1 MNVELNVNQEQVSD
15 TIVTARDLAHKALLA
30 SAGLVGM
37 AYDSVKYGIENSQ
50 EVLEKAE
57 KRGEE
62 IEQEFTKWY
71 DMYMETAGSGV
82 SKLRESYDDSI
93 EGVKGSVVGVKD
105 VVTENTK
112 NIPGMVVSTVA
123 TVATVRPG
131 ANGKDVPA
139 TVIEVQE
146 EASEAMSAPF
156 DGYDKLTAKEV
167 IAKLDGMDDQA
178 LETVKDY
185 EAATKNRV
193 TVLREI
199 NVRLEKEVA

>member
-1 MNVELNVNQEQVSD
+1 MNVDVKMNVSQEQISD
-15 TIVTARDLAHKALLA
+15 NIVTARDLAHKAILA

-37 AYDSVKYGIENSQ
+37 AFDTVKYGIENSQ

-62 IEQEFTKWY
+62 IEHEFAKWY
-71 DMYMETAGSGV
+71 DMYMETAGTGV
-82 SKLRESYDDSI
+82 NKLRESYDDSV
-93 EGVKGSVVGVKD
+93 EGVKGGVAGVKD

-123 TVATVRPG
+123 TVRPG
-131 ANGKDVPA
+131 SSDKDVPG

-146 EASEAMSAPF
+146 EASEALSPPF
-156 DGYDKLTAKEV
+156 DGYDEMTAKEV

-178 LETVKDY
+178 LELVKSY
-185 EAATKNRV
+185 EEATKNRV

-199 NVRLEKEVA
+199 DIRLEKVAA